1 MDIVALF
8 KVTEKDTCLFEKI
21 YLTVLYSNSVLS
33 VVDRIE

>member
-8 KVTEKDTCLFEKI
+8 KVTEKDTYLFERI
-21 YLTVLYSNSVLS
+21 YHTALYSNSVQS